1 MTPAPCHRDLDAFE
15 RGMRANDPAISPA
28 QLYAYAAIMEGVPY
42 ANGAPNLSCD
52 FPALEELAIERKVP
66 IAGKDFKT
74 GQTLMKTALARL
86 SRRAC
91 SGSPVGSRPTSSAI
105 AENAAYAAIA
115 AGVAFRRGSGYP
127 RPS

>member
-74 GQTLMKTALARL
+74 GQTLMKTALAPTFKARML
-86 SRRAC
+86 GIAGWFSTDILGNRRKRC
-91 SGSPVGSRPTSSAI
+91 LRRHRSWRGFSAR
-105 AENAAYAAIA
+105 
-115 AGVAFRRGSGYP
+115 V
-127 RPS
+127 